1 MIIKE
6 HINVKDD
13 RLIDGLT
20 PVVRI
25 MSQME
30 RSLDLEVTIDFS
42 ETRFISPVFALSLIV
57 YLSRC
62 GKQVSFKNVPDYLD
76 RIELVNGGIKPDT
89 MRQTEWQTEFLAEL
103 EKYASKTYIPIID
116 FAAGRN
122 SDAKEA
128 VSSIVENII
137 IQQLSIRSNVA
148 NGLKYMIDEILDNI
162 TEHSESDRGY
172 IFAQAYPT
180 KGFLDVCIADRGVS
194 LLGSYEKLP
203 DNEISSDIEA
213 IKAANRGLSSKNLP
227 DAENRGFGI
236 RTSKQ
241 MLIQGLGGQYLMIS
255 GSSLYIKTLNLD
267 SFYSMPHGLRWNG
280 TIVALRIPYHSASFN
295 YINYIE

>member
-30 RSLDLEVTIDFS
+30 RSLDQEVTIDFS
-42 ETRFISPVFALSLIV
+42 DTRFISPVFALSFIV
-57 YLSRC
+57 YLTRC

-89 MRQTEWQTEFLAEL
+89 MRQTEFLAEL

>member
-20 PVVRI
+20 PVVWI
-25 MSQME
+25 MDQME
-30 RSLDLEVTIDFS
+30 KSVDQEVTIDFS
-42 ETRFISPVFALSLIV
+42 DTRFISPVFALSLIV
-57 YLSRC
+57 YLTRC
-62 GKQVSFKNVPDYLD
+62 GKQIAFTNVSDYLE
-76 RIELVNGGIKPDT
+76 RIGLGNGGIKPDT
-89 MRQTEWQTEFLAEL
+89 MRQTEFLAEL
-103 EKYASKTYIPIID
+103 EKYTSKTYIPIID

-122 SDAKEA
+122 SDAKEV
-128 VSSIVENII
+128 VSSIVENMI
-137 IQQLSIRSNVA
+137 IQQLSIQSNVA
-148 NGLKYMIDEILDNI
+148 NGLKYMIDETLDNI

-203 DNEISSDIEA
+203 DNEILSDMEA

-241 MLIQGLGGQYLMIS
+241 MLIHGLGGQYLMIS
-255 GSSLYIKTLNLD
+255 GSSLYLKSCNLD
-267 SFYSMPHGLRWNG
+267 TFYSMPHGLRWNG
-280 TIVALRIPYHSASFN
+280 TIVALRIPYHSSSFN

>member
-6 HINVKDD
+6 QINVKDD

-25 MSQME
+25 MGQVEGATEQNVS
-30 RSLDLEVTIDFS
+30 IDFS
-42 ETRFISPVFALSLIV
+42 DTRFISPVFALSLIV

-62 GKQVSFKNVPDYLD
+62 GKQVSLKNITDYLE
-76 RIELVNGGIKPDT
+76 RIEFGNGGIKPDT
-89 MRQTEWQTEFLAEL
+89 MRQTEFLAEL
-103 EKYASKTYIPIID
+103 EKYASKTYIPIIN

-128 VSSIVENII
+128 VSSIVENMI
-137 IQQLSIRSNVA
+137 IQQLSIQSNVA

-172 IFAQAYPT
+172 IFAQAYPA

-236 RTSKQ
+236 KTSKQ

-280 TIVALRIPYHSASFN
+280 TIVALRIPYHSSSFN

>member
-1 MIIKE
+1 MRICE
-6 HINVKDD
+6 YINVKDD

-20 PVVRI
+20 PVVQI

-30 RSLDLEVTIDFS
+30 GSVDQEVTIDFTN
-42 ETRFISPVFALSLIV
+42 TRFVSPVFALSLIV
-57 YLSRC
+57 YLSKC
-62 GKQVSFKNVPDYLD
+62 GKQIDFTNIPEYIE
-76 RIELVNGGIKPDT
+76 RIGLTSGGIKPDE
-89 MRQTEWQTEFLAEL
+89 MRQTEFLAAI

-128 VSSIVENII
+128 VSSIVENMII
-137 IQQLSIRSNVA
+137 RQLNIRSNVA
-148 NGLKYMIDEILDNI
+148 NGLKYMIDETLDNI

-180 KGFLDVCIADRGVS
+180 KGFLDVCIADRGIN
-194 LLGSYEKLP
+194 LLGSYMKLP
-203 DNEISSDIEA
+203 NNEIATDLEA

-236 RTSKQ
+236 KTSKQ

-255 GSSLYIKTLNLD
+255 GSSLYIKSSNLD
-267 SFYSMPHGLRWNG
+267 SFYVMPHGLRWNG
-280 TIVALRIPYHSASFN
+280 TIVALRIPYHSVTFN
-295 YINYIE
+295 YIDYIE

>member
-6 HINVKDD
+6 YINVKDD
-13 RLIDGLT
+13 RLIEGLT

-30 RSLDLEVTIDFS
+30 KSVDSEVTIDFAD
-42 ETRFISPVFALSLIV
+42 TRFISPVFALSLII

-62 GKQVSFKNVPDYLD
+62 GRQLSFTNVPDYLE
-76 RIELVNGGIKPDT
+76 RIGFSIGGIKPDT
-89 MRQTEWQTEFLAEL
+89 MRQTEFLAEL
-103 EKYASKTYIPIID
+103 EKYASKTYIPIIN

-137 IQQLSIRSNVA
+137 IQQLSIQSNVA

-162 TEHSESDRGY
+162 TEHSESDRGF
-172 IFAQAYPT
+172 IFAQAYPI
-180 KGFLDVCIADRGVS
+180 KGFLDVCIADRGMS

-280 TIVALRIPYHSASFN
+280 TIVALRIPYHSVSFN

>member
-25 MSQME
+25 MNPME

-89 MRQTEWQTEFLAEL
+89 MRQTEFLAEL

-137 IQQLSIRSNVA
+137 IQQLSIQSNVA

-280 TIVALRIPYHSASFN
+280 TIVALRIPYYSSSFN

>member
-1 MIIKE
+1 
-6 HINVKDD
+6 
-13 RLIDGLT
+13 
-20 PVVRI
+20 
-25 MSQME
+25 
-30 RSLDLEVTIDFS
+30 VTIDFS
-42 ETRFISPVFALSLIV
+42 DTRFISPVFALSFIV
-57 YLSRC
+57 YLTRC
-62 GKQVSFKNVPDYLD
+62 GKKIAFTNVSDYLE
-76 RIELVNGGIKPDT
+76 RIGLGIGGIKPDT
-89 MRQTEWQTEFLAEL
+89 MRQTEFLAEL
-103 EKYASKTYIPIID
+103 EKYTSKTYIPIID

-122 SDAKEA
+122 SDAKEV
-128 VSSIVENII
+128 VSSIVENMI
-137 IQQLSIRSNVA
+137 IQQLNIQSNVA
-148 NGLKYMIDEILDNI
+148 NGFKYMIDETLDNI

-203 DNEISSDIEA
+203 DNEILSDMEA

-241 MLIQGLGGQYLMIS
+241 MLIHGLGGQYLMIS
-255 GSSLYIKTLNLD
+255 GSSLYLKSCNLD
-267 SFYSMPHGLRWNG
+267 TFYSMPHGLRWNG
-280 TIVALRIPYHSASFN
+280 TIVALRIPYHSSSFN

>member
-6 HINVKDD
+6 NINVKDD

-25 MSQME
+25 MSQIE
-30 RSLDLEVTIDFS
+30 SSIEQEVTIDFS
-42 ETRFISPVFALSLIV
+42 DTRFISPVFALSLIV
-57 YLSRC
+57 YISRC
-62 GKQVSFKNVPDYLD
+62 GKQISFSYVPDYL
-76 RIELVNGGIKPDT
+76 ELIGLSNGGIKPDE
-89 MRQTEWQTEFLAEL
+89 MRQTEFLAAL
-103 EKYASKTYIPIID
+103 EKYASKTYTPIID

-128 VSSIVENII
+128 VSSIVENMI
-137 IQQLSIRSNVA
+137 IQQLSIQSNVA
-148 NGLKYMIDEILDNI
+148 NCLKYMIDEILDNI

-203 DNEISSDIEA
+203 GNEILSDIEA

-255 GSSLYIKTLNLD
+255 GSSLYIKTVNLD
-267 SFYSMPHGLRWNG
+267 SFYSMPRGLRWNG
-280 TIVALRIPYHSASFN
+280 TIVALRIPYHSSSFN

>member
-20 PVVRI
+20 PVVWI
-25 MSQME
+25 MDQME
-30 RSLDLEVTIDFS
+30 KSVDQEVTIDFS
-42 ETRFISPVFALSLIV
+42 DTRFISPVFALSFIV
-57 YLSRC
+57 YLTRC
-62 GKQVSFKNVPDYLD
+62 GKQIAFTNVSDYLE
-76 RIELVNGGIKPDT
+76 RIGLGNGGIKPDT
-89 MRQTEWQTEFLAEL
+89 MRQTEFLAEL
-103 EKYASKTYIPIID
+103 EKYTSKTYIPIID

-122 SDAKEA
+122 SDAKEV
-128 VSSIVENII
+128 VSSIVENMI
-137 IQQLSIRSNVA
+137 IQQLNIQSNVA
-148 NGLKYMIDEILDNI
+148 NGFKYMIDETLDNI

-203 DNEISSDIEA
+203 DNEILSDMEA

-241 MLIQGLGGQYLMIS
+241 MLIHGLGGQYLMIS
-255 GSSLYIKTLNLD
+255 GCSLYLKSCNLD
-267 SFYSMPHGLRWNG
+267 TFYSMPHGLRWNG
-280 TIVALRIPYHSASFN
+280 TIVALRIPYHSSSFN

>member
-1 MIIKE
+1 MIIIKE
-6 HINVKDD
+6 YINVKDE

-30 RSLDLEVTIDFS
+30 DSNDLEVTIDFS
-42 ETRFISPVFALSLIV
+42 DTRFISPVFALSFIV

-62 GKQVSFKNVPDYLD
+62 GKQVSFKNISDYLE
-76 RIELVNGGIKPDT
+76 RIEFSNGGVKPDM
-89 MRQTEWQTEFLAEL
+89 MRQTEFLADL

-128 VSSIVENII
+128 VSSIVENMI
-137 IQQLSIRSNVA
+137 IQQLSIQSNVA

-203 DNEISSDIEA
+203 GNEILSDIEA

-255 GSSLYIKTLNLD
+255 GSSLYIKTVNLD
-267 SFYSMPHGLRWNG
+267 SFYSMPRGLRWNG
-280 TIVALRIPYHSASFN
+280 TIVALRIPYHSSSFN

>member
-13 RLIDGLT
+13 RLIDGLS

-25 MSQME
+25 MDQME
-30 RSLDLEVTIDFS
+30 KSVDQEVTIDFS
-42 ETRFISPVFALSLIV
+42 DTRFISPVFALSFIV
-57 YLSRC
+57 YLTRC
-62 GKQVSFKNVPDYLD
+62 GKKIAFTNVSDYLE
-76 RIELVNGGIKPDT
+76 RIGLGIGGIKPDT
-89 MRQTEWQTEFLAEL
+89 MRQTEFLAEL
-103 EKYASKTYIPIID
+103 EKYTSKTYIPIID

-122 SDAKEA
+122 SDAKEV
-128 VSSIVENII
+128 VSSIVENMI
-137 IQQLSIRSNVA
+137 IQQLNIQSNVA
-148 NGLKYMIDEILDNI
+148 NGFKYMIDETLDNI

-280 TIVALRIPYHSASFN
+280 TIVALRIPYYSSSFN

>member
-20 PVVRI
+20 PVVWI
-25 MSQME
+25 MDQME
-30 RSLDLEVTIDFS
+30 KSVDQEVTIDFS
-42 ETRFISPVFALSLIV
+42 DTRFISPVFALSLIV
-57 YLSRC
+57 YLTRC
-62 GKQVSFKNVPDYLD
+62 GKQIAFTNVSDYLE
-76 RIELVNGGIKPDT
+76 RIGLGNGGIKPDT
-89 MRQTEWQTEFLAEL
+89 MRQTEFLAEL
-103 EKYASKTYIPIID
+103 EKYTSKTYIPIID

-122 SDAKEA
+122 SDAKEV
-128 VSSIVENII
+128 VSSIVENMI
-137 IQQLSIRSNVA
+137 IQQLNIQSNVA
-148 NGLKYMIDEILDNI
+148 NGFKYMIDETLDNI

-203 DNEISSDIEA
+203 DNEILSDMEA

-241 MLIQGLGGQYLMIS
+241 MLIHGLGGQYLMIS
-255 GSSLYIKTLNLD
+255 GCSLYLKSCNLD
-267 SFYSMPHGLRWNG
+267 TFYSMPHGLRWNG

>member
-1 MIIKE
+1 MIIIKE
-6 HINVKDD
+6 YINVKDE

-30 RSLDLEVTIDFS
+30 DSNDLEVTIDFS
-42 ETRFISPVFALSLIV
+42 DTRFISPVFALSFIV

-62 GKQVSFKNVPDYLD
+62 GKQVSFKNISDYLE
-76 RIELVNGGIKPDT
+76 RIEFSNGGVKPDM
-89 MRQTEWQTEFLAEL
+89 MRQTEFLADL

-128 VSSIVENII
+128 VSSIVENMI
-137 IQQLSIRSNVA
+137 IQQLSIQSNVA

-172 IFAQAYPT
+172 IFAQAYPN

-203 DNEISSDIEA
+203 GNEILSDIEA

-255 GSSLYIKTLNLD
+255 GSSLYIKTVNLD
-267 SFYSMPHGLRWNG
+267 SFYSMPRGLRWNG
-280 TIVALRIPYHSASFN
+280 TIVALRIPYHSSSFN

>member
-6 HINVKDD
+6 HINIKDD
-13 RLIDGLT
+13 RLIDGLS

-25 MSQME
+25 MDQME
-30 RSLDLEVTIDFS
+30 KSVDQEVTIDFS
-42 ETRFISPVFALSLIV
+42 DTRFISPVFALSLIV

-62 GKQVSFKNVPDYLD
+62 GKQVSFKNVPDYLK
-76 RIELVNGGIKPDT
+76 RVEFGNGGIKPDT
-89 MRQTEWQTEFLAEL
+89 MRQTEFLAKL

-122 SDAKEA
+122 SDAKEV
-128 VSSIVENII
+128 VSSIVENMI
-137 IQQLSIRSNVA
+137 IQQLNIQSNVA
-148 NGLKYMIDEILDNI
+148 NGFKYMIDETLDNI

-241 MLIQGLGGQYLMIS
+241 MLIHGLGGQYLMIS

>member
-20 PVVRI
+20 PVVWI
-25 MSQME
+25 MDQME
-30 RSLDLEVTIDFS
+30 KSVDQEVTIDFS
-42 ETRFISPVFALSLIV
+42 DTRFISPVFALSLIV
-57 YLSRC
+57 YLTRC
-62 GKQVSFKNVPDYLD
+62 GKQIAFTNVSDYLE
-76 RIELVNGGIKPDT
+76 RIGLGNGGIKPDT
-89 MRQTEWQTEFLAEL
+89 MRQTEFLAEL
-103 EKYASKTYIPIID
+103 EKYTSKTYIPIID

-122 SDAKEA
+122 SDAKEV
-128 VSSIVENII
+128 VSSIVENMI
-137 IQQLSIRSNVA
+137 IQQLNIQSNVA
-148 NGLKYMIDEILDNI
+148 NGLKYMIDETLDNI

-203 DNEISSDIEA
+203 DNEILSDMEA

-241 MLIQGLGGQYLMIS
+241 MLIHGLGGQYLMIS
-255 GSSLYIKTLNLD
+255 GSSLYLKSCNLD
-267 SFYSMPHGLRWNG
+267 TFYSMPHGLRWNG
-280 TIVALRIPYHSASFN
+280 TIVALRIPYHSSSFN

>member
-6 HINVKDD
+6 HIKVKDD

-20 PVVRI
+20 PVVWI
-25 MSQME
+25 MSQIESSNE
-30 RSLDLEVTIDFS
+30 REVTMDFS
-42 ETRFISPVFALSLIV
+42 NTKFVSPVFALSLII
-57 YLSRC
+57 YLSQSGR
-62 GKQVSFKNVPDYLD
+62 QITFTNISDYLQ
-76 RIELVNGGIKPDT
+76 RIGFSNGGIKPDT
-89 MRQTEWQTEFLAEL
+89 MRQTEFLAEL

-122 SDAKEA
+122 SDAKEV
-128 VSSIVENII
+128 VSSIAENMII
-137 IQQLSIRSNVA
+137 RQLSIRSNVA
-148 NGLKYMIDEILDNI
+148 NGLKYMIDETLDNI

-172 IFAQAYPT
+172 LFAQAYPS

-194 LLGSYEKLP
+194 LLGSYKKLP
-203 DNEISSDIEA
+203 DNEIASDLEA
-213 IKAANRGLSSKNLP
+213 IKAANRGISSKNLP

-236 RTSKQ
+236 KTSKQ

-255 GSSLYIKTLNLD
+255 GSSLYIKTRNLD

-280 TIVALRIPYHSASFN
+280 TIVALRIPYHSTSFN
-295 YINYIE
+295 YVDYIE

>member
-20 PVVRI
+20 PVVWI
-25 MSQME
+25 MDQME
-30 RSLDLEVTIDFS
+30 KSVDQEVTIDFS
-42 ETRFISPVFALSLIV
+42 DTRFISPVFALSFIV
-57 YLSRC
+57 YLTRC
-62 GKQVSFKNVPDYLD
+62 GKQIAFTNVSGYLE
-76 RIELVNGGIKPDT
+76 RIGLGIGGIKPDT
-89 MRQTEWQTEFLAEL
+89 MRQTEFMAEL

-122 SDAKEA
+122 SDAKEV
-128 VSSIVENII
+128 VSSIVENMI
-137 IQQLSIRSNVA
+137 IQQLNIQSNVA
-148 NGLKYMIDEILDNI
+148 NGLKYMIDETLDNI

-203 DNEISSDIEA
+203 DNEILSDMEA

-241 MLIQGLGGQYLMIS
+241 MLIHGLGGQYLMIS
-255 GSSLYIKTLNLD
+255 GSSLYLKSCNLD
-267 SFYSMPHGLRWNG
+267 TFYSMPHGLRWNG
-280 TIVALRIPYHSASFN
+280 TIVALRIPYHSSSFN

>member
-6 HINVKDD
+6 HIDVKDD

-20 PVVRI
+20 PVVQM
-25 MSQME
+25 MSQIE
-30 RSLDLEVTIDFS
+30 CSREQDVTIDFS
-42 ETRFISPVFALSLIV
+42 NTRFVSPVFVVSLIV
-57 YLSRC
+57 YLTRC
-62 GKQVSFKNVPDYLD
+62 GKHISLINVPDYLK
-76 RIELVNGGIKPDT
+76 RIGLSDGGIKPDQ
-89 MRQTEWQTEFLAEL
+89 MRQTEFLAAL

-122 SDAKEA
+122 SDAKEV
-128 VSSIVENII
+128 VSSIAENII
-137 IQQLSIRSNVA
+137 IQQLNIRSNVA
-148 NGLKYMIDEILDNI
+148 NGLKYMIDETLDNI

-180 KGFLDVCIADRGVS
+180 KGFLDVCIADRGIN
-194 LLGSYEKLP
+194 LLGSYMKLP
-203 DNEISSDIEA
+203 DNEIASDMEA

-236 RTSKQ
+236 KTSKQ

-255 GSSLYIKTLNLD
+255 GNSLYIKSCNLD
-267 SFYSMPHGLRWNG
+267 SFYAMPHGLRWNG
-280 TIVALRIPYHSASFN
+280 TIVALRIPYHSVTFN
-295 YINYIE
+295 YIDYIE

>member
-1 MIIKE
+1 MIIRE
-6 HINVKDD
+6 RINVKDD

-20 PVVRI
+20 PVVRL
-25 MSQME
+25 MSQIE
-30 RSLDLEVTIDFS
+30 ASDEQEVTLDFS
-42 ETRFISPVFALSLIV
+42 DTRFISPVFSLSLIV

-62 GKQVSFKNVPDYLD
+62 GKQVSFRNASDY
-76 RIELVNGGIKPDT
+76 IELIGLSNGGIKPDE
-89 MRQTEWQTEFLAEL
+89 MRQTEFLASL

-128 VSSIVENII
+128 VSSIVENMI
-137 IQQLSIRSNVA
+137 IQQLSIQSNVA
-148 NGLKYMIDEILDNI
+148 NGLKYMIDETLDNI
-162 TEHSESDRGY
+162 TEHSDSDRGY

-203 DNEISSDIEA
+203 DNEILSDMEA

-255 GSSLYIKTLNLD
+255 GSSLYIKTRNLD

-280 TIVALRIPYHSASFN
+280 TIVALRIPYHSTTFN

>member
-1 MIIKE
+1 MIIIKE
-6 HINVKDD
+6 YINVKDE

-30 RSLDLEVTIDFS
+30 DSNDLEVTIDFS
-42 ETRFISPVFALSLIV
+42 DTRFISPVFALSFIV

-62 GKQVSFKNVPDYLD
+62 GKQVSFKNISDYLE
-76 RIELVNGGIKPDT
+76 RIEFSNGGVKPDM
-89 MRQTEWQTEFLAEL
+89 MRQTEFLADL

-128 VSSIVENII
+128 VSSIVENMI
-137 IQQLSIRSNVA
+137 IQQLSIQSNVA

-203 DNEISSDIEA
+203 GNEILSDIEA

-255 GSSLYIKTLNLD
+255 GCSLYLKSRNLD
-267 SFYSMPHGLRWNG
+267 TFYSMPHGLRWNG
-280 TIVALRIPYHSASFN
+280 TIVALRIPYHSSSFN

>member
-1 MIIKE
+1 
-6 HINVKDD
+6 
-13 RLIDGLT
+13 
-20 PVVRI
+20 
-25 MSQME
+25 
-30 RSLDLEVTIDFS
+30 
-42 ETRFISPVFALSLIV
+42 
-57 YLSRC
+57 
-62 GKQVSFKNVPDYLD
+62 VSFKNISDYLE
-76 RIELVNGGIKPDT
+76 RIEFSNGGVKPDM
-89 MRQTEWQTEFLAEL
+89 MRQTEFLADL

-128 VSSIVENII
+128 VSSIVENMI
-137 IQQLSIRSNVA
+137 IQQLSIQSNVA

-241 MLIQGLGGQYLMIS
+241 MLLQGLGGQYLMIS

>member
-20 PVVRI
+20 PVVWI
-25 MSQME
+25 MDQME
-30 RSLDLEVTIDFS
+30 KSVDQEVTIDFS
-42 ETRFISPVFALSLIV
+42 DTRFISPVFALSLIV
-57 YLSRC
+57 YLTRC
-62 GKQVSFKNVPDYLD
+62 GKQIAFTNVSDYLE
-76 RIELVNGGIKPDT
+76 RIGLGIGGIKPDT
-89 MRQTEWQTEFLAEL
+89 MRQTEFLAEL
-103 EKYASKTYIPIID
+103 EKYTSKTYIPIID

-122 SDAKEA
+122 SDAKEV
-128 VSSIVENII
+128 VSSIVENMI
-137 IQQLSIRSNVA
+137 IQQLNIQSNVA
-148 NGLKYMIDEILDNI
+148 NGLKYMIDETLDNI

-203 DNEISSDIEA
+203 DNEILSDMEA

-241 MLIQGLGGQYLMIS
+241 MLIHGLGGQYLMIS
-255 GSSLYIKTLNLD
+255 GSSLYLKSCNLD
-267 SFYSMPHGLRWNG
+267 TFYSMPHGLRWNG
-280 TIVALRIPYHSASFN
+280 TIVALRIPYHSSSFN

>member
-20 PVVRI
+20 PVVWI
-25 MSQME
+25 MDQME
-30 RSLDLEVTIDFS
+30 KSVDQEVTIDFS
-42 ETRFISPVFALSLIV
+42 DTRFISPVFALSFIV
-57 YLSRC
+57 YLTRC
-62 GKQVSFKNVPDYLD
+62 GKQIAFTNVSDYLE
-76 RIELVNGGIKPDT
+76 RIGLGNGGIKPDT
-89 MRQTEWQTEFLAEL
+89 MRQTEFLAEL
-103 EKYASKTYIPIID
+103 EKYTSKTYIPIID

-122 SDAKEA
+122 SDAKEV
-128 VSSIVENII
+128 VSSIVENMI
-137 IQQLSIRSNVA
+137 IQQLNIQSNVA
-148 NGLKYMIDEILDNI
+148 NGLKYMIDETLDNI

-203 DNEISSDIEA
+203 DNEILSDMEA

-241 MLIQGLGGQYLMIS
+241 MLIHGLGGQYLMIS
-255 GSSLYIKTLNLD
+255 GSSLYLKSCNLD
-267 SFYSMPHGLRWNG
+267 TFYSMPHGLRWNG

>member
-6 HINVKDD
+6 HINIKDD
-13 RLIDGLT
+13 RLIDGLS

-25 MSQME
+25 MDQME
-30 RSLDLEVTIDFS
+30 KSVDQEVTIDFS
-42 ETRFISPVFALSLIV
+42 DTRFISPVFALSLIV
-57 YLSRC
+57 YLTRC
-62 GKQVSFKNVPDYLD
+62 GKQIAFTNVSDYLE
-76 RIELVNGGIKPDT
+76 RIGLGNGGIKPDT
-89 MRQTEWQTEFLAEL
+89 MRQTEFLAEL
-103 EKYASKTYIPIID
+103 EKYTSKTYIPIID

-122 SDAKEA
+122 SDAKEV
-128 VSSIVENII
+128 VSSIVENMI
-137 IQQLSIRSNVA
+137 IQQLNIQSNVA
-148 NGLKYMIDEILDNI
+148 NGLKYMIDETLDNI

-203 DNEISSDIEA
+203 DNEILSDMEA

-255 GSSLYIKTLNLD
+255 GCSLYLKSCNLD
-267 SFYSMPHGLRWNG
+267 TFYSMPHGLRWNG
-280 TIVALRIPYHSASFN
+280 TIVALRIPYHSSSFN

>member
-20 PVVRI
+20 PVVWI

-30 RSLDLEVTIDFS
+30 SSVDQEGTIDFCD
-42 ETRFISPVFALSLIV
+42 TRFVSPVFALSLIV

-62 GKQVSFKNVPDYLD
+62 GKRIIFKNVPEYLE
-76 RIELVNGGIKPDT
+76 RIGLCNGGIKPDQ
-89 MRQTEWQTEFLAEL
+89 MRHTEFLAAL
-103 EKYASKTYIPIID
+103 EEYASKTYIPIID

-122 SDAKEA
+122 SDAKEV
-128 VSSIVENII
+128 VSSIIENMI
-137 IQQLSIRSNVA
+137 IQQLSIQSNVA
-148 NGLKYMIDEILDNI
+148 NGLKYMIDETLDNI

-180 KGFLDVCIADRGVS
+180 KGFLDDCIADRGVS

-203 DNEISSDIEA
+203 DNEIVSDIEA

-255 GSSLYIKTLNLD
+255 GSCLYIKSRNID

>member
-20 PVVRI
+20 PVVWI
-25 MSQME
+25 MDQME
-30 RSLDLEVTIDFS
+30 KSVDQEVTIDFS
-42 ETRFISPVFALSLIV
+42 DTRFISPVFALSFIV
-57 YLSRC
+57 YLTRC
-62 GKQVSFKNVPDYLD
+62 GKQIAFTNVPDYLE
-76 RIELVNGGIKPDT
+76 RIGLGIGGIKPDT
-89 MRQTEWQTEFLAEL
+89 MRQTEFLAEL
-103 EKYASKTYIPIID
+103 EKYTSKTYIPIID

-122 SDAKEA
+122 SDAKEV
-128 VSSIVENII
+128 VSSIVENMI
-137 IQQLSIRSNVA
+137 IQQLNIQSNVA
-148 NGLKYMIDEILDNI
+148 NGFKYMIDETLDNI

-203 DNEISSDIEA
+203 DNEILSDMEA

-241 MLIQGLGGQYLMIS
+241 MLIHGLGGQYLMIS
-255 GSSLYIKTLNLD
+255 GSSLYLKSCNLD
-267 SFYSMPHGLRWNG
+267 TFYSMPHGLRWNG
-280 TIVALRIPYHSASFN
+280 TIVALRIPYHSSSFN